1 MPAEPSSKDLREHV
15 ESERLPERT
24 QAQEPQ
30 RHEGGNAAWGVL
42 SILGPE
48 APWESA
54 LIPGRARQ
62 VWRRSH
68 GLVTVCHARRWERQS
83 WPSHRMS
90 HPALGEAVTTW
101 PVSVRREVVS
111 WVAAEGQ
118 QQGQPDGQSG
128 TVLRALAHR
137 DTAIPPPLSGRF
149 LGPSSRT

>member
-1 MPAEPSSKDLREHV
+1 MPPFMPAEPSSKDLREHV

-83 WPSHRMS
+83 
-90 HPALGEAVTTW
+90 
-101 PVSVRREVVS
+101 
-111 WVAAEGQ
+111 
-118 QQGQPDGQSG
+118 
-128 TVLRALAHR
+128 
-137 DTAIPPPLSGRF
+137 
-149 LGPSSRT
+149 